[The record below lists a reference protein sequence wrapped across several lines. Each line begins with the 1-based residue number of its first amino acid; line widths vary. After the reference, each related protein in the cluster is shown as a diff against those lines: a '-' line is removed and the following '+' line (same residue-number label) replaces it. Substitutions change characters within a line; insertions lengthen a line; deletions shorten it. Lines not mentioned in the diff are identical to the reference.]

1 MEKLYYT
8 VGEVAAELGE
18 QTSLV
23 RFWSNTFSKFF
34 WVKITGCQLISWVIC

>member
-23 RFWSNTFSKFF
+23 RFWSNTFSKFIKLGHVTCF
-34 WVKITGCQLISWVIC
+34 GQ